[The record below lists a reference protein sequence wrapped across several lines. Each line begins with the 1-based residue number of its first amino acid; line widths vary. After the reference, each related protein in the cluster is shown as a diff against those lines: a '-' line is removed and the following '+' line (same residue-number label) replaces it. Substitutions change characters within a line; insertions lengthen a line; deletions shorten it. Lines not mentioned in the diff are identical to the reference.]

1 LKPLKKLKIQ
11 GGHSLRGEIHISGSK
26 NAALSIIAASI
37 MTEERIVLENIPH
50 LEDVTTMIRLIV
62 GMGVSVTLADDNKLM
77 LDSSKI
83 RNYLAP
89 YDLVKTMRASILVLG
104 PLIARFGEAS
114 VSLPGG
120 CAIGARP
127 VNLHLDGLKAM
138 GADVEINE
146 GYICAK
152 AKKLKGAH
160 FSFSPVS
167 VTGTANLMMA
177 GVLAEGQ
184 TILENAATEPEVINL
199 GEFLLKMGAKI
210 KGLGTRKIIIDGVNK
225 LCSAEHKIIPD
236 RIETGTFLVAA
247 AITKG
252 SVLLKKTQPEH
263 LKSVLDLLSQT
274 GAVIFFE
281 EDTIELT
288 MSLTNIKPA
297 DFTTQPYP
305 GIPTD
310 MQAQLMVLNAIAP
323 GNSIVVETI
332 FENRFMHVLELQRM
346 GADISLR
353 GNTAYITGVKRLQSA
368 PVMATDLR
376 ASAALVLAGLV
387 ADGETHIDRIYHID
401 RGYECIENKLSLL
414 GAKVARIET

>member
-1 LKPLKKLKIQ
+1 MKKLKIQ

-401 RGYECIENKLSLL
+401 RGYECIESKLSLL

>member
-1 LKPLKKLKIQ
+1 MKKLKIQ

-50 LEDVTTMIRLIV
+50 LEDVTTMIKLIA
-62 GMGVSVTLADDNKLM
+62 GMGVSVTLADDNKLI

-83 RNYLAP
+83 RNFLAP

-177 GVLAEGQ
+177 GVMAEGQ

-210 KGLGTRKIIIDGVNK
+210 KGLGTRKIMIDGVNK
-225 LCSAEHKIIPD
+225 LSSTEHKIIPD

-263 LKSVLDLLSQT
+263 LQSVLDLLRQT

-288 MSLTNIKPA
+288 MNLTNIKPV

-346 GADISLR
+346 GADISLS

-401 RGYECIENKLSLL
+401 RGYECIERKLSLL

>member
-1 LKPLKKLKIQ
+1 MKKLKIQ

-50 LEDVTTMIRLIV
+50 LEDVTTMIRLIA
-62 GMGVSVTLADDNKLM
+62 GMGVSVTLADDNKLI

-83 RNYLAP
+83 RNFLAP

-138 GADVEINE
+138 GADIEINE

-210 KGLGTRKIIIDGVNK
+210 KGLGTRKIMIDGVNK

-247 AITKG
+247 AMTKG

-263 LKSVLDLLSQT
+263 LQSVLDLLRQT
-274 GAVIFFE
+274 GAVIFYE

-288 MSLTNIKPA
+288 MNLTNIKPA

-346 GADISLR
+346 GADISLS

-401 RGYECIENKLSLL
+401 RGYECIERKLSLL

>member
-1 LKPLKKLKIQ
+1 MKKLKIQ

-50 LEDVTTMIRLIV
+50 LEDVTTMIRLIA
-62 GMGVSVTLADDNKLM
+62 GMGVSVTLADDNKLI

-83 RNYLAP
+83 RNFLAP

-252 SVLLKKTQPEH
+252 RVLLKKTQPEH
-263 LKSVLDLLSQT
+263 LKSVLDLLGQT

>member
-1 LKPLKKLKIQ
+1 LKKLKIQ

-50 LEDVTTMIRLIV
+50 LEDVTTMIRLIA
-62 GMGVSVTLADDNKLM
+62 GMGVSVTLADDNKLI

-83 RNYLAP
+83 RNFLAP

-199 GEFLLKMGAKI
+199 GDFLLKMGAKI
-210 KGLGTRKIIIDGVNK
+210 KGLGTRKITIDGVNK
-225 LCSAEHKIIPD
+225 LSSTEHKIIPD

-263 LKSVLDLLSQT
+263 LQSVLDLLRQT

-288 MSLTNIKPA
+288 MNLTNIKPA

-346 GADISLR
+346 GADISLS

-401 RGYECIENKLSLL
+401 RGYECIERKLSLL

>member
-1 LKPLKKLKIQ
+1 LKKLKIQ

-50 LEDVTTMIRLIV
+50 LEDVTTMIRLIA
-62 GMGVSVTLADDNKLM
+62 GMGVSVTLADDNKLI

-83 RNYLAP
+83 RNFLAP

-177 GVLAEGQ
+177 GVMAEGQ

-210 KGLGTRKIIIDGVNK
+210 KGLGTRKIMIDGVNK

-263 LKSVLDLLSQT
+263 LQSVLDLLRQT
-274 GAVIFFE
+274 GAVISFE

-288 MSLTNIKPA
+288 MNLTNIKPA

-346 GADISLR
+346 GADISLS
-353 GNTAYITGVKRLQSA
+353 GNTAYITGVKKLQSA

-401 RGYECIENKLSLL
+401 RGYECIESKLSLL

>member
-1 LKPLKKLKIQ
+1 LKKLKIQ

-50 LEDVTTMIRLIV
+50 LEDVTTMIRLIA
-62 GMGVSVTLADDNKLM
+62 GMGVSVTLADDNKLI

-83 RNYLAP
+83 RNFLAP

-177 GVLAEGQ
+177 GVMAEGQ

-210 KGLGTRKIIIDGVNK
+210 KGLGTRKIMIDGVNK

-263 LKSVLDLLSQT
+263 LQSVLDLLRQT
-274 GAVIFFE
+274 GADIFFE

-288 MSLTNIKPA
+288 MNLTNIKPA

-346 GADISLR
+346 GADISLS
-353 GNTAYITGVKRLQSA
+353 GNTAYITGVKKLQSA

-401 RGYECIENKLSLL
+401 RGYECIESKLSLL

>member
-1 LKPLKKLKIQ
+1 MKKLKIQ

-50 LEDVTTMIRLIV
+50 LEDVTTMIRLIA
-62 GMGVSVTLADDNKLM
+62 GMGVSVTLADDNKLI

-83 RNYLAP
+83 RNFLAP

-177 GVLAEGQ
+177 GVMAEGQ

-210 KGLGTRKIIIDGVNK
+210 KGLGTRKIMIDGVNK
-225 LCSAEHKIIPD
+225 LSSTEHKIIPD

-247 AITKG
+247 AMTKG

-263 LKSVLDLLSQT
+263 LQSVLDLLRQT
-274 GAVIFFE
+274 GAVIFYE
-281 EDTIELT
+281 ADTIELT
-288 MSLTNIKPA
+288 MNQKDIKPA

-346 GADISLR
+346 GADISLS
-353 GNTAYITGVKRLQSA
+353 GNTAYITGVKKLQSA

-401 RGYECIENKLSLL
+401 RGYECIERKLSLL

>member
-1 LKPLKKLKIQ
+1 MKKLKIQ

-50 LEDVTTMIRLIV
+50 LEDVTTMIRLIA
-62 GMGVSVTLADDNKLM
+62 GMGVSVTLADDNKLI

-346 GADISLR
+346 GADISLS
-353 GNTAYITGVKRLQSA
+353 GNTAYITGVKKLQSA

-401 RGYECIENKLSLL
+401 RGYECIESKLSLL

>member
-1 LKPLKKLKIQ
+1 MKKLKIQ

-50 LEDVTTMIRLIV
+50 LEDVTTMIRLIA
-62 GMGVSVTLADDNKLM
+62 GMGVSVTLADDNKLI

-83 RNYLAP
+83 RNFLAP

-177 GVLAEGQ
+177 GVMAEGQ

-210 KGLGTRKIIIDGVNK
+210 KGLGTRKIMIDGVNK
-225 LCSAEHKIIPD
+225 LCSTEHKIIPD

-263 LKSVLDLLSQT
+263 LQSVLDLLRQT
-274 GAVIFFE
+274 GAVIFYE

-288 MSLTNIKPA
+288 MNLTNIKPA

-346 GADISLR
+346 GADISLS
-353 GNTAYITGVKRLQSA
+353 GNTAYITGVKKLQSA

-401 RGYECIENKLSLL
+401 RGYECIESKLSLL

>member
-1 LKPLKKLKIQ
+1 MKSLKKLKIQ

-50 LEDVTTMIRLIV
+50 LEDVTTMIKLIA
-62 GMGVSVTLADDNKLM
+62 GMGVSVTLADDNKLI

-83 RNYLAP
+83 RNFLAP

-210 KGLGTRKIIIDGVNK
+210 KGLGTRKITIDGVNK
-225 LCSAEHKIIPD
+225 LSSTEHKIIPD

-247 AITKG
+247 AMTKG

-263 LKSVLDLLSQT
+263 LQSVLDLLRQT

-288 MSLTNIKPA
+288 MNLTNIKPA

-346 GADISLR
+346 GADISLS
-353 GNTAYITGVKRLQSA
+353 GNTAYITGVKKLQSA

-401 RGYECIENKLSLL
+401 RGYECIERKLSLL

>member
-1 LKPLKKLKIQ
+1 LKKLKIQ

-50 LEDVTTMIRLIV
+50 LEDVTTMIRLIA
-62 GMGVSVTLADDNKLM
+62 GMGVSVTLADDNKLI

-252 SVLLKKTQPEH
+252 RVLLKKTQPEH

>member
-1 LKPLKKLKIQ
+1 MKKLKIQ

-50 LEDVTTMIRLIV
+50 LEDVTTMIRLIA
-62 GMGVSVTLADDNKLM
+62 GMGVSVTLADDNKLI

-83 RNYLAP
+83 RNFLAP

-177 GVLAEGQ
+177 GVMAEGQ

-210 KGLGTRKIIIDGVNK
+210 KGLGTRKIMIDGVNK

-263 LKSVLDLLSQT
+263 LQSVLDLLRQT

-346 GADISLR
+346 GADISLS
-353 GNTAYITGVKRLQSA
+353 GNTAYITGVKKLQSA

-401 RGYECIENKLSLL
+401 RGYECIESKLSLL

>member
-1 LKPLKKLKIQ
+1 LKKLKIQ

-50 LEDVTTMIRLIV
+50 LEDVTTMIRLIA
-62 GMGVSVTLADDNKLM
+62 GMGVSVTLADDNKLI

-83 RNYLAP
+83 RNFLAP

-138 GADVEINE
+138 GADIEINE

-199 GEFLLKMGAKI
+199 GDFLLKMGAKI
-210 KGLGTRKIIIDGVNK
+210 KGLGTRKITIDGVNK
-225 LCSAEHKIIPD
+225 LSSTEHKIIPD

-247 AITKG
+247 AMTKG

-263 LKSVLDLLSQT
+263 LQSVLDLLRQT
-274 GAVIFFE
+274 GAVIFYE

-288 MSLTNIKPA
+288 MNLTNIKPA

-346 GADISLR
+346 GADISLS

-401 RGYECIENKLSLL
+401 RGYECIERKLSLL

>member
-1 LKPLKKLKIQ
+1 LKKLKIQ

-50 LEDVTTMIRLIV
+50 LEDVTTMIRLIA

-252 SVLLKKTQPEH
+252 RVLLKKTQPEH

>member
-1 LKPLKKLKIQ
+1 MKKLKIQ

-50 LEDVTTMIRLIV
+50 LEDVTTMIRLIA

-210 KGLGTRKIIIDGVNK
+210 KGLGTRKIMIDGVNK
-225 LCSAEHKIIPD
+225 LCSTEHKIIPD

-263 LKSVLDLLSQT
+263 LQSVLDLLRQT

-310 MQAQLMVLNAIAP
+310 MQAQLMVLNAIAL

-346 GADISLR
+346 GADISLS
-353 GNTAYITGVKRLQSA
+353 GNTAYITGVKKLQSA

-401 RGYECIENKLSLL
+401 RGYECIESKLSLL

>member
-1 LKPLKKLKIQ
+1 MKKLKIQ

-50 LEDVTTMIRLIV
+50 LEDVTTMIRLIA
-62 GMGVSVTLADDNKLM
+62 GMGVSVTLADDNKLI

-83 RNYLAP
+83 GNFLAP

-252 SVLLKKTQPEH
+252 RVLLKKTQPEH

-346 GADISLR
+346 GADISLS

>member
-1 LKPLKKLKIQ
+1 
-11 GGHSLRGEIHISGSK
+11 
-26 NAALSIIAASI
+26 
-37 MTEERIVLENIPH
+37 
-50 LEDVTTMIRLIV
+50 
-62 GMGVSVTLADDNKLM
+62 
-77 LDSSKI
+77 
-83 RNYLAP
+83 
-89 YDLVKTMRASILVLG
+89 
-104 PLIARFGEAS
+104 
-114 VSLPGG
+114 
-120 CAIGARP
+120 
-127 VNLHLDGLKAM
+127 M

-199 GEFLLKMGAKI
+199 GEFLLTMGAKI
-210 KGLGTRKIIIDGVNK
+210 KGLGTRKIMIDGVNK
-225 LCSAEHKIIPD
+225 LCSTEHKIIPD

-263 LKSVLDLLSQT
+263 LQSVLDLLRQT
-274 GAVIFFE
+274 GAVIFVE

-288 MSLTNIKPA
+288 MDQKDIKPA

-310 MQAQLMVLNAIAP
+310 MQAQLMVLNTIAP

-346 GADISLR
+346 GADISLS
-353 GNTAYITGVKRLQSA
+353 GNTAYITGVKKLQSA

-401 RGYECIENKLSLL
+401 RGYECIESKLSLL
-414 GAKVARIET
+414 GAKVTRIET

>member
-1 LKPLKKLKIQ
+1 MKKLKIQ

-177 GVLAEGQ
+177 GVMAEGQ

-210 KGLGTRKIIIDGVNK
+210 KGLGTRKIMIDGVNK
-225 LCSAEHKIIPD
+225 LCSTEHKIIPD

-263 LKSVLDLLSQT
+263 LQSVLDLLRQT

-346 GADISLR
+346 GADISLS

-401 RGYECIENKLSLL
+401 RGYECIESKLSLL

>member
-1 LKPLKKLKIQ
+1 LKKLKIQ

-83 RNYLAP
+83 RNFLAP

-138 GADVEINE
+138 GADIEINE

>member
-1 LKPLKKLKIQ
+1 MKKLKIQ

-50 LEDVTTMIRLIV
+50 LEDVTTMIRLIA

-210 KGLGTRKIIIDGVNK
+210 KGLGTRKIMIDGVNK

-346 GADISLR
+346 GADISLS

>member
-1 LKPLKKLKIQ
+1 MKKLTIQ
-11 GGHSLRGEIHISGSK
+11 GGRSLSGEVHISGSK

-37 MTEERIVLENIPH
+37 MTEERVFLENIPH
-50 LEDVTTMIRLIV
+50 LEDITTMIRLIA
-62 GMGVSVTLADDNKLM
+62 GMGVSITLADDNKLI
-77 LDSSKI
+77 LDSS
-83 RNYLAP
+83 RVGNFQAP

-127 VNLHLDGLKAM
+127 VNLHLDGLKAL
-138 GADVEINE
+138 GADIEINE
-146 GYICAK
+146 GYICAR

-160 FSFSPVS
+160 FSFNPIS
-167 VTGTANLMMA
+167 VTGTANIMTA
-177 GVLAEGQ
+177 AVLAEGQ
-184 TILENAATEPEVINL
+184 SILENAAIEPEVISL
-199 GEFLLKMGAKI
+199 GEFLIKMAAKI

-225 LCSAEHKIIPD
+225 LHSVEHTIIPD
-236 RIETGTFLVAA
+236 RIEAGTFLVAA

-252 SVLLKKTQPEH
+252 NVLLKKTQPEH
-263 LKSVLDLLSQT
+263 LQSVLDLLNQT
-274 GAVIFFE
+274 GALIVVE
-281 EDTIELT
+281 ENKIELN
-288 MSLTNIKPA
+288 MKQKNIKPV

-310 MQAQLMVLNAIAP
+310 IQAQFMVLNTIAR

-346 GADISLR
+346 GADISLS

-387 ADGETHIDRIYHID
+387 AEGETRIDRIYHID
-401 RGYECIENKLSLL
+401 RGYECIEDKLTLL
-414 GAKVARIET
+414 GAKVTRIGT

>member
-1 LKPLKKLKIQ
+1 MKKLKIQ
-11 GGHSLRGEIHISGSK
+11 GGYSLRGEIHISGSK
-26 NAALSIIAASI
+26 NAALSIIAASL

-138 GADVEINE
+138 WADVEINE

-210 KGLGTRKIIIDGVNK
+210 KGLGTRKIMIDGVNK
-225 LCSAEHKIIPD
+225 LCGTEHKIIPD

-263 LKSVLDLLSQT
+263 LQSVLDLLRQT

-288 MSLTNIKPA
+288 MNLTNIKPA

-346 GADISLR
+346 GADISLS
-353 GNTAYITGVKRLQSA
+353 GNTAYITGVKKLQSA

-401 RGYECIENKLSLL
+401 RGYECIESKLSFL

>member
-1 LKPLKKLKIQ
+1 MKKLKIQ

-50 LEDVTTMIRLIV
+50 LEDVTTMIRLIA
-62 GMGVSVTLADDNKLM
+62 GMGVSVTLADDNKLI

-83 RNYLAP
+83 RNFLAP

-199 GEFLLKMGAKI
+199 GDFLLKMGAKI
-210 KGLGTRKIIIDGVNK
+210 KGLGTRKITIDGVNK
-225 LCSAEHKIIPD
+225 LSSTEHKIIPD

-247 AITKG
+247 AMTKG

-263 LKSVLDLLSQT
+263 LQSVLDLLGQT
-274 GAVIFFE
+274 GAVIFYE
-281 EDTIELT
+281 EDAIELT
-288 MSLTNIKPA
+288 MNLTNIKPA

-346 GADISLR
+346 GADISLS
-353 GNTAYITGVKRLQSA
+353 GNTAYITGVKKLQSA

-401 RGYECIENKLSLL
+401 RGYECIESKLSLL

>member
-1 LKPLKKLKIQ
+1 MKKLKIQ

-62 GMGVSVTLADDNKLM
+62 GMGVSVTLADDNKLI

-83 RNYLAP
+83 RNFLAP

-177 GVLAEGQ
+177 GVMAEGQ

-263 LKSVLDLLSQT
+263 LQSVLDLLRQT
-274 GAVIFFE
+274 GADIFFE

-288 MSLTNIKPA
+288 MNLTNIKPA

-346 GADISLR
+346 GADISLS
-353 GNTAYITGVKRLQSA
+353 GNTAYITGVKKLQSA

-401 RGYECIENKLSLL
+401 RGYECIESKLSLL

>member
-1 LKPLKKLKIQ
+1 MKKLKIQ

-50 LEDVTTMIRLIV
+50 LEDVTTMIRLIA
-62 GMGVSVTLADDNKLM
+62 GMGVSVTLADDNKLI

-83 RNYLAP
+83 RNFLAP

-177 GVLAEGQ
+177 GVMAEGQ

-210 KGLGTRKIIIDGVNK
+210 KGLGTRKIMIDGVNK
-225 LCSAEHKIIPD
+225 LSSAEHKIIPD

-263 LKSVLDLLSQT
+263 LQSVLDLLRQT
-274 GAVIFFE
+274 GAVIFYE

-288 MSLTNIKPA
+288 MNLTNIKPA

-346 GADISLR
+346 GADISLS

-401 RGYECIENKLSLL
+401 RGYECIERKLSLL

>member
-1 LKPLKKLKIQ
+1 MKKLKIQ
-11 GGHSLRGEIHISGSK
+11 GGHTLSGEISISGSK
-26 NAALSIIAASI
+26 NAALSVIAASI
-37 MTEERIVLENIPH
+37 MTKEKVVLENIPH
-50 LEDVTTMIRLIV
+50 LEDITTMIRLIA
-62 GMGVSVTLADDNKLM
+62 GMGVSVTLADNSKLI

-104 PLIARFGEAS
+104 PLVARFGEAT

-127 VNLHLDGLKAM
+127 VNMHLDGLKAM
-138 GADVEINE
+138 GAEIEINE

-160 FSFSPVS
+160 FSFKPVS

-177 GVLAEGQ
+177 AVLAEGQ
-184 TILENAATEPEVINL
+184 SILENSSIEPEVISL
-199 GEFLLKMGAKI
+199 GELLLKMGAKI
-210 KGLGTRKIIIDGVNK
+210 KGLGTRKIIIDGVNT
-225 LCSAEHKIIPD
+225 LASAEHTIIPD
-236 RIETGTFLVAA
+236 RIEAGTFLVAA
-247 AITKG
+247 TITKS
-252 SVLLKKTQPEH
+252 SVTLKKTQPEH
-263 LKSVLDLLSQT
+263 LQSVLDLLNHS
-274 GAVIFFE
+274 GALISLE
-281 EDTIELT
+281 EDKIELN
-288 MSLTNIKPA
+288 MKEKNIIPV
-297 DFTTQPYP
+297 DFTTNPYP

-310 MQAQLMVLNAIAP
+310 MQAQFMILNAIAR
-323 GNSIVVETI
+323 GNSIVNETI

-346 GADISLR
+346 GADISLS
-353 GNTAYITGVKRLQSA
+353 GNTAYITGVKRLQAA

-414 GAKVARIET
+414 GAKIARIET

>member
-1 LKPLKKLKIQ
+1 MKKLKIQ

-50 LEDVTTMIRLIV
+50 LEDVTTMIRLIA
-62 GMGVSVTLADDNKLM
+62 GMGVSVTLADDNKLI

-83 RNYLAP
+83 RNFLAP

-210 KGLGTRKIIIDGVNK
+210 KGLGTRKIMIDGVNK
-225 LCSAEHKIIPD
+225 LSSTEHKIIPD

-263 LKSVLDLLSQT
+263 LQSVLDLLRQT
-274 GAVIFFE
+274 GAVIFYE

-288 MSLTNIKPA
+288 MNLTNIKPA

-346 GADISLR
+346 GADISLS
-353 GNTAYITGVKRLQSA
+353 GNTAYITGVKKLQSA

-401 RGYECIENKLSLL
+401 RGYECIESKLSLL

>member
-1 LKPLKKLKIQ
+1 MKKLKIQ

>member
-1 LKPLKKLKIQ
+1 MKKLKIQ

-50 LEDVTTMIRLIV
+50 LEDVTTMIRLIA
-62 GMGVSVTLADDNKLM
+62 GMGVSVTLADDNKLI

-83 RNYLAP
+83 RNFLAP

-177 GVLAEGQ
+177 GVMAEGQ

-210 KGLGTRKIIIDGVNK
+210 KGLGTRKIMIDGVNK
-225 LCSAEHKIIPD
+225 LCSTEHKIIPD

-263 LKSVLDLLSQT
+263 LQSVLDLLRQT

-288 MSLTNIKPA
+288 MNLTNIKPA

-346 GADISLR
+346 GADISLS

-401 RGYECIENKLSLL
+401 RGYECIESKLSLL

>member
-1 LKPLKKLKIQ
+1 MKKLKIQ

-50 LEDVTTMIRLIV
+50 LEDVTTMIRLIA

-263 LKSVLDLLSQT
+263 LKSVLDLLGQT

>member
-1 LKPLKKLKIQ
+1 MKKLKIQ

-252 SVLLKKTQPEH
+252 RVLLKKTQPEH

-288 MSLTNIKPA
+288 MNLTNIKPA

>member
-1 LKPLKKLKIQ
+1 MKKLKIQ

-252 SVLLKKTQPEH
+252 RVLLKKTQPEH

-401 RGYECIENKLSLL
+401 RGYECIESKLSLL
-414 GAKVARIET
+414 GAKVVRIET

>member
-1 LKPLKKLKIQ
+1 MKKLTIQ
-11 GGHSLRGEIHISGSK
+11 GGRSLSGEVHISGSK

-37 MTEERIVLENIPH
+37 MTEERVFLENIPH
-50 LEDVTTMIRLIV
+50 LEDITTMIRLIA
-62 GMGVSVTLADDNKLM
+62 GMGVSITLADDNKLI

-83 RNYLAP
+83 GNFLAP

-138 GADVEINE
+138 GADIEINE

-152 AKKLKGAH
+152 AKKLKGTY

-167 VTGTANLMMA
+167 VTGTANLMTA
-177 GVLAEGQ
+177 AVLAEGES
-184 TILENAATEPEVINL
+184 ILENAAIEPEVISL
-199 GEFLLKMGAKI
+199 GEFLIKMGAKI
-210 KGLGTRKIIIDGVNK
+210 KGLGSRKIIIDGVNK
-225 LCSAEHKIIPD
+225 LHSVEHTIIPD
-236 RIETGTFLVAA
+236 RIEAGTFLVAA

-263 LKSVLDLLSQT
+263 LQSVLNLLSQT
-274 GAVIFFE
+274 GALIAVE
-281 EDTIELT
+281 ENKIELN
-288 MSLTNIKPA
+288 MKRKHLKPV

-305 GIPTD
+305 DIPTD
-310 MQAQLMVLNAIAP
+310 LQAQLMVLNTIAR

-346 GADISLR
+346 GADISLS

-387 ADGETHIDRIYHID
+387 AEGETHIDRIYHID
-401 RGYECIENKLSLL
+401 RGYECIENKLSHL

>member
-1 LKPLKKLKIQ
+1 MKKLQVQ
-11 GGHSLRGEIHISGSK
+11 GGHSLSGEVNISGSK

-37 MTEERIVLENIPH
+37 LTRERIFLENIPH
-50 LEDVTTMIRLIV
+50 LKDVTTMIRLIA
-62 GMGVSVTLADDNKLM
+62 GMGVSVTLEDDNKLI

-83 RNYLAP
+83 KNYLAP

-138 GADVEINE
+138 GAEIEIIE
-146 GYICAK
+146 GYICAR
-152 AKKLKGAH
+152 AKKLKGTH
-160 FSFSPVS
+160 FSFNLVS

-177 GVLAEGQ
+177 AVLADGQ
-184 TILENAATEPEVINL
+184 TTLENASIEPEVISL
-199 GEFLLKMGAKI
+199 GKFLLKMGAKI
-210 KGLGTRKIIIDGVNK
+210 KGLGTREIVIDGVEK
-225 LCSAEHKIIPD
+225 LYSAEHLIIPD
-236 RIETGTFLVAA
+236 RIETGTFLVAT

-252 SVLLKKTQPEH
+252 RVFLKKTQPEH
-263 LKSVLDLLSQT
+263 LESVLDLLRQT
-274 GAVIFFE
+274 GAVISFE
-281 EDTIELT
+281 EDIIELS
-288 MSLTNIKPA
+288 MNKNNIRPV
-297 DFTTQPYP
+297 DFKTQPYP

-310 MQAQLMVLNAIAP
+310 MQAQFMVLNAVAP
-323 GNSIVVETI
+323 GNSIIVETI

-346 GADISLR
+346 GADISLS
-353 GNTAYITGVKRLQSA
+353 GNTAYITGVERLQSA

-387 ADGETHIDRIYHID
+387 ADGETKIDRIYHID

-414 GAKVARIET
+414 GAKVARIGT

>member
-1 LKPLKKLKIQ
+1 LQKLKVQ
-11 GGHSLRGEIHISGSK
+11 GGHSLSGEIHISGSK

-37 MTEERIVLENIPH
+37 MTEEKIILKNIPH
-50 LEDVTTMIRLIV
+50 LEDITTMIRLIA
-62 GMGVSVTLADDNKLM
+62 GMGVSITLVDDSKLI

-83 RNYLAP
+83 GNFLAP

-127 VNLHLDGLKAM
+127 VNLHLDGLKAL
-138 GADVEINE
+138 GADIEINE
-146 GYICAK
+146 GYICAR

-160 FSFSPVS
+160 FSFNPIS
-167 VTGTANLMMA
+167 VTGTANIMTA
-177 GVLAEGQ
+177 AVLAEGQ
-184 TILENAATEPEVINL
+184 SILENAAIEPEVISL
-199 GEFLLKMGAKI
+199 GEFLIKMGAKI

-225 LCSAEHKIIPD
+225 LHSVEHTIIPD
-236 RIETGTFLVAA
+236 RIEAGTFLVAA

-252 SVLLKKTQPEH
+252 NVLLKKTQPEH
-263 LKSVLDLLSQT
+263 LQSVLDLLNQT
-274 GAVIFFE
+274 GALIVVE
-281 EDTIELT
+281 ENKIELN
-288 MSLTNIKPA
+288 MKQKNIKPV

-310 MQAQLMVLNAIAP
+310 IQAQFMVLNTIAR

-346 GADISLR
+346 GADISLS

-387 ADGETHIDRIYHID
+387 ADGETRIDRIYHID
-401 RGYECIENKLSLL
+401 RGYECIEDKLKLL
-414 GAKVARIET
+414 GAKVTRIGT